1 MKNNEYNF
9 YTTTVF
15 IFELTLCLL
24 NNEFENNYEPFP
36 IKIIIIIITS
46 SNC

>member
-36 IKIIIIIITS
+36 IKKKIIITS